1 MTTCKPA
8 SVNLKRKIKWAGKW
22 SFVPVA
28 RNKDHYLPDHVLIGG
43 VATKVTEGA
52 FYVERYEGMKRVQ
65 KAMGRNGHFR
75 VSALESEPVDPRL

>member
-28 RNKDHYLPDHVLIGG
+28 KKKDHYLPDHVLVGG
-43 VATKVTEGA
+43 VATKVTEGT
-52 FYVERYEGMKRVQ
+52 FY
-65 KAMGRNGHFR
+65 
-75 VSALESEPVDPRL
+75 LE